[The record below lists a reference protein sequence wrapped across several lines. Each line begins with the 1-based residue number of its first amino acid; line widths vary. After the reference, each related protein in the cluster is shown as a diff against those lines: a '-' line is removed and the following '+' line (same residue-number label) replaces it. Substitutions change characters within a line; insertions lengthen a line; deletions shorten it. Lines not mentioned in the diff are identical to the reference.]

1 MRLCAH
7 AFGGESA
14 SSRIHQ
20 PILPQ
25 TVQLLCAQAAA
36 GKYSPVAREVV
47 ACSHRPYAV
56 VVSSPPAVCM
66 RVVRE
71 YNWMCR
77 GNALSTLS
85 GPSPAT
91 WQQRRIVHLLFV
103 YHWRGHLL
111 Q

>member
-1 MRLCAH
+1 MRLYAH

-25 TVQLLCAQAAA
+25 TVQLCAQAAA

-56 VVSSPPAVCM
+56 VVSSPPTVCVDIIGCVGEM
-66 RVVRE
+66 LYR
-71 YNWMCR
+71 
-77 GNALSTLS
+77 
-85 GPSPAT
+85 PSPALPLPHGNSEGLCT
-91 WQQRRIVHLLFV
+91 FYSSTIGVVTSCSEQR
-103 YHWRGHLL
+103 
-111 Q
+111 